1 MKKFLK
7 NWGPVLAYFILI
19 FIVSSRPVH
28 VGAGVDKLLH
38 LVEYG
43 VMGFFTARAVLL
55 TWDLPRIWGLVLGAA
70 LAATLGALD
79 EIHQYYVPGRHAS
92 VYDGMADLAG
102 ALLGAILFVYA
113 GTLLYQSRKLY
124 PEAHDKCC

>member
-7 NWGPVLAYFILI
+7 NWGPVLAYFMLI
-19 FIVSSRPVH
+19 FIVSSRPVSL
-28 VGAGVDKLLH
+28 GAGVDKLLH
-38 LVEYG
+38 VLEYG

-55 TWDLPRIWGLVLGAA
+55 TWDLPRAWGLVLGVA
-70 LAATLGALD
+70 LAAALGALD
-79 EIHQYYVPGRHAS
+79 EIHQYFVPGRHAS
-92 VYDGMADLAG
+92 VYDGIADLAG
-102 ALLGAILFVYA
+102 ALLGALLFVFA